1 MSANPI
7 ENNATPKTTGS
18 LEELFRHHLGEEAA
32 VPPRPL
38 LWDQIDNSLL
48 IRQNESYRRR
58 LAATRWVAAAS
69 LLLATL
75 AGTGWWAGRTGLVS
89 SPEMATTT
97 ARRPAP
103 NDAPQ
108 NPGAARPGSGA
119 AGNAGSMG
127 STAATNGAGA
137 SAAGAAQ
144 YSGNQ
149 ADNDLRGASS
159 QRAAARRNVASD
171 GVPASQAVASARRIG
186 GFGRGLN
193 ETAGATSAASGR
205 FGRLSRNGAMG
216 RAIGNQEAASAS
228 AAATE
233 TIAAVGATT
242 NEGGALTPLTGATAE
257 QRAQQTGSTS
267 GMGNTSNATGAV
279 AIRGTAPA
287 GVGATLATG
296 SAGTVALA
304 PVATASV
311 PAVALSA
318 SVAAAPAATLG
329 AEEAGLLASRTVALG
344 TVEMPVPALPGA
356 LAAGPE
362 PANLA
367 LGTHRWQY
375 GASYTASAFNPN
387 INFSRE
393 GTEPEFAY
401 NPILGPAE
409 LSEQAATEYR
419 QNLRAGLSQRL
430 ALTVARRLRG
440 HWSVGT
446 GVELTKANAQS
457 SSTVAFMGEQLADG
471 GQTVGSGQ
479 RRTTD
484 FSYTMA
490 GLPLELRYSN
500 PAKRG
505 WSLYG
510 RLGGVVTA
518 LLGNRSEVAGRPEIT
533 QTYSITSA
541 STPYRLLTSSV
552 RGAAGA
558 RFSAGAGRWAL
569 TLGPVAELGLVSL
582 NAHPVQSYFAQSH
595 PYSVGL
601 EAGVE
606 FGR

>member
-7 ENNATPKTTGS
+7 ENNTTPKATGS

-32 VPPRPL
+32 VPPRPM

-48 IRQNESYRRR
+48 IRQNEQYRRR
-58 LAATRWVAAAS
+58 LVATRWVAAAS

-75 AGTGWWAGRTGLVS
+75 AGTGWWAGRTGLVG

-97 ARRPAP
+97 VGRPAP
-103 NDAPQ
+103 A
-108 NPGAARPGSGA
+108 GTLATGVTARPGFGPA
-119 AGNAGSMG
+119 A
-127 STAATNGAGA
+127 STNPVAAAAAVNGAVA
-137 SAAGAAQ
+137 SAAAGQ
-144 YSGNQ
+144 GDSNEFI
-149 ADNDLRGASS
+149 NDES
-159 QRAAARRNVASD
+159 QRAAAGRNGLGNSSAASQNLAAMR
-171 GVPASQAVASARRIG
+171 PASQRN
-186 GFGRGLN
+186 GLN
-193 ETAGATSAASGR
+193 SANGTMSATFSRSGR
-205 FGRLSRNGAMG
+205 LATTGRDAGTMVA
-216 RAIGNQEAASAS
+216 GNESA
-228 AAATE
+228 
-233 TIAAVGATT
+233 TIAANAANATAATT
-242 NEGGALTPLTGATAE
+242 EAAVTPAGSVAMQSTPLP
-257 QRAQQTGSTS
+257 GSTS
-267 GMGNTSNATGAV
+267 EAADNSTAATGAV
-279 AIRGTAPA
+279 AIGSTTTTAA
-287 GVGATLATG
+287 GVTLATG
-296 SAGTVALA
+296 SAGTVAA
-304 PVATASV
+304 AVPATASV
-311 PAVALSA
+311 SAASLSTA
-318 SVAAAPAATLG
+318 VAAAPATTLG

-344 TVEMPVPALPGA
+344 AVETPAPALPAA

-362 PANLA
+362 PTELA

-387 INFSRE
+387 INFSRT
-393 GTEPEFAY
+393 GIEPEFGY
-401 NPILGPAE
+401 NPVLGPAE

-430 ALTVARRLRG
+430 ALTVARHLRG

-446 GVELTKANAQS
+446 GVEIAKANARS
-457 SSTVAFMGEQLADG
+457 SSTVAFVGEQIADG

-484 FSYTMA
+484 FSYTLA
-490 GLPLELRYSN
+490 SLPLEFRYSN

-510 RLGGVVTA
+510 RLGGVVSA
-518 LLGNRSEVAGRPEIT
+518 LLNSRSEVAGRPEVT

-541 STPYRLLTSSV
+541 STPYRRLTSSV

-558 RFSAGAGRWAL
+558 RFSAGTGHWAFSM
-569 TLGPVAELGLVSL
+569 GPVAELGLVSL

-601 EAGVE
+601 EAAVE

>member
-7 ENNATPKTTGS
+7 ENNTTPKATGS

-32 VPPRPL
+32 VPPRPM

-58 LAATRWVAAAS
+58 LVATRWVAAAS

-75 AGTGWWAGRTGLVS
+75 AGTGWWASRTGLVG
-89 SPEMATTT
+89 SPEMATATRSDANNAQLNPVASRPGFGPAGTT
-97 ARRPAP
+97 GSPDPATATTGAMASASGKAQQAATAYRNGESPRETTGRAALGRPSA
-103 NDAPQ
+103 AAA
-108 NPGAARPGSGA
+108 GLAAARPV
-119 AGNAGSMG
+119 
-127 STAATNGAGA
+127 AT
-137 SAAGAAQ
+137 
-144 YSGNQ
+144 Y
-149 ADNDLRGASS
+149 R
-159 QRAAARRNVASD
+159 
-171 GVPASQAVASARRIG
+171 
-186 GFGRGLN
+186 RGLN
-193 ETAGATSAASGR
+193 NDGETVAATYS
-205 FGRLSRNGAMG
+205 RLSSRGTGRNAT
-216 RAIGNQEAASAS
+216 AVAGNEPTTSTALAS
-228 AAATE
+228 AAAGDAGATRV
-233 TIAAVGATT
+233 ASAVPGAQLVGATS
-242 NEGGALTPLTGATAE
+242 GATDNSAT
-257 QRAQQTGSTS
+257 TGNAT
-267 GMGNTSNATGAV
+267 ATGAV
-279 AIRGTAPA
+279 AIGGTAAAAA
-287 GVGATLATG
+287 GATG
-296 SAGTVALA
+296 SAG
-304 PVATASV
+304 
-311 PAVALSA
+311 AVAA
-318 SVAAAPAATLG
+318 AVPAAAPAAVSVSVTALSAPAATASAAALG
-329 AEEAGLLASRTVALG
+329 VEEAGLLAARTVALG
-344 TVEMPVPALPGA
+344 AMETPVSALPGA

-362 PANLA
+362 PAALA

-393 GTEPEFAY
+393 GIEPEFGY
-401 NPILGPAE
+401 NPVLGPAE

-430 ALTVARRLRG
+430 ALTVARHLRG

-446 GVELTKANAQS
+446 GVEFTKAKAQS
-457 SSTVAFMGEQLADG
+457 SSTVSFLGEQLADG

-505 WSLYG
+505 FSFYG

-541 STPYRLLTSSV
+541 STPYRRLASSV

-558 RFSAGAGRWAL
+558 RFSPGAGRWAFSM
-569 TLGPVAELGLVSL
+569 GPVAELGLVSL
-582 NAHPVQSYFAQSH
+582 NAHPVQRYFAQSH

-601 EAGVE
+601 EASVE

>member
-18 LEELFRHHLGEEAA
+18 LEELFRHHLSEEAA
-32 VPPRPL
+32 VPPRPM

-48 IRQNESYRRR
+48 IRQNEQYRRR
-58 LAATRWVAAAS
+58 LVATRWVAAAS
-69 LLLATL
+69 LMLATL
-75 AGTGWWAGRTGLVS
+75 AGTGWWAGRNGLVG
-89 SPEMATTT
+89 SPEMAT
-97 ARRPAP
+97 AVGSRPASAGAES
-103 NDAPQ
+103 NQATGR
-108 NPGAARPGSGA
+108 NGFGLAGNSGSAIGRNGAASGA
-119 AGNAGSMG
+119 VASNASSVSRQASSGLLNGESQR
-127 STAATNGAGA
+127 AAYGRGLNGAGA
-137 SAAGAAQ
+137 SVPAAFSRLGRQGASGSNAVSA
-144 YSGNQ
+144 SGNE
-149 ADNDLRGASS
+149 
-159 QRAAARRNVASD
+159 AAAIAS
-171 GVPASQAVASARRIG
+171 AVAAD
-186 GFGRGLN
+186 
-193 ETAGATSAASGR
+193 AAATSAS
-205 FGRLSRNGAMG
+205 SVAM
-216 RAIGNQEAASAS
+216 QSPQSS
-228 AAATE
+228 AAGSD
-233 TIAAVGATT
+233 AVT
-242 NEGGALTPLTGATAE
+242 NSTA
-257 QRAQQTGSTS
+257 
-267 GMGNTSNATGAV
+267 ATGAV
-279 AIRGTAPA
+279 AIGGTTAA
-287 GVGATLATG
+287 
-296 SAGTVALA
+296 AGTGAALA
-304 PVATASV
+304 AGGPGSVAAAV
-311 PAVALSA
+311 PAAPSVSAASLSA
-318 SVAAAPAATLG
+318 PSVAAAPAATLG

-344 TVEMPVPALPGA
+344 AVETPASVLPGA

-362 PANLA
+362 PTELA

-387 INFSRE
+387 INFSRA
-393 GTEPEFAY
+393 GIEPEFGY
-401 NPILGPAE
+401 NPVLGPAE

-430 ALTVARRLRG
+430 ALTVARSLRG

-446 GVELTKANAQS
+446 GVEFTKANARS
-457 SSTVAFMGEQLADG
+457 SSTVAFVGEQIADG

-484 FSYTMA
+484 FSYTLA
-490 GLPLELRYSN
+490 SLPLELRYSN

-541 STPYRLLTSSV
+541 STPYRRLTSSV

-558 RFSAGAGRWAL
+558 RFSPGAGRWAF
-569 TLGPVAELGLVSL
+569 TMGPVAELGLVSL

>member
-32 VPPRPL
+32 VPPRAL

-58 LAATRWVAAAS
+58 LVATRWVAAAS

-75 AGTGWWAGRTGLVS
+75 AGTGWWAGRSSLVG
-89 SPEMATTT
+89 SPEMAATTGS
-97 ARRPAP
+97 RPATNGEQLNSVASRP
-103 NDAPQ
+103 GFSPAGNADPTAAAGRDASERSTLASLGRASTRQNGQRNALNDASGSMPAAFNRAGRQ
-108 NPGAARPGSGA
+108 NVASRTAGLPANNAASTASSAANEAAATRDAAATQAGSVAAQSGQLSGA
-119 AGNAGSMG
+119 ASVLANT
-127 STAATNGAGA
+127 STA
-137 SAAGAAQ
+137 
-144 YSGNQ
+144 
-149 ADNDLRGASS
+149 
-159 QRAAARRNVASD
+159 
-171 GVPASQAVASARRIG
+171 
-186 GFGRGLN
+186 
-193 ETAGATSAASGR
+193 
-205 FGRLSRNGAMG
+205 
-216 RAIGNQEAASAS
+216 
-228 AAATE
+228 
-233 TIAAVGATT
+233 
-242 NEGGALTPLTGATAE
+242 
-257 QRAQQTGSTS
+257 
-267 GMGNTSNATGAV
+267 ATGAV
-279 AIRGTAPA
+279 AIGGATTTAA
-287 GVGATLATG
+287 GATLASG
-296 SAGTVALA
+296 SAGTA
-304 PVATASV
+304 ATATATVS
-311 PAVALSA
+311 AASLLA
-318 SVAAAPAATLG
+318 SVAAAPATTLG
-329 AEEAGLLASRTVALG
+329 VEEADLLASRSVALAA
-344 TVEMPVPALPGA
+344 VETPAPALPGA

-362 PANLA
+362 PTELA

-387 INFSRE
+387 INFSRA
-393 GTEPEFAY
+393 GIEPEFGY
-401 NPILGPAE
+401 NPVLGPAE

-430 ALTVARRLRG
+430 ALTVARHLRG

-446 GVELTKANAQS
+446 GVELTKAHARS
-457 SSTVAFMGEQLADG
+457 ASTVAFVGEQLADG

-484 FSYTMA
+484 FSYTLA
-490 GLPLELRYSN
+490 SLPLELRYSN

-510 RLGGVVTA
+510 RFGGVVSA
-518 LLGNRSEVAGRPEIT
+518 LLGNRSEVAGRPEVT

-541 STPYRLLTSSV
+541 STPYRRLTSSV

-558 RFSAGAGRWAL
+558 RFNPGAGRWAFS
-569 TLGPVAELGLVSL
+569 LGPVAELGLVSL

-601 EAGVE
+601 EAAVD